1 MTDGY
6 ANAAPWRAGPARG
19 HNDLQT
25 SDAGTGARF
34 ALLSAFYAGIA
45 HPRFLAMF
53 LYTIGFASG
62 EAVPR

>member
-1 MTDGY
+1 MATPTRRPG
-6 ANAAPWRAGPARG
+6 APARRE
-19 HNDLQT
+19 DITISRQ
-25 SDAGTGARF
+25 SDAGTSARF